1 MRKHIRKG
9 LAIAFSAAF
18 IVSAVSATT
27 VGNFSDRNYREGH
40 NIAYAAEQVS
50 TNNGR
55 TTDFVDYWWN
65 GTAMSSVLNE
75 KGETVITLPNTAY
88 GHRMNNGK
96 DVNGTGTDIY
106 TAEIDFTMSTGVL
119 GFFSLST
126 SGSQYLANES
136 LAICVHGAD
145 TNKETGVT
153 TPAFVSV
160 GLSHENYDYHWELS
174 SVENVHIVMKNT
186 KLNEEG
192 GIKMQLTVNDELHEI
207 EYDEAY
213 LQARFGSVRALDEVF
228 GGWECTTEIIVHNYT
243 DSLRKAYL
251 EKTQSAY
258 DGIVEKIQNVNLDG
272 ISAQSGVK
280 DLVSAKKVAVELASD
295 IDVAGFR
302 LREASIL
309 KGKLNV
315 IDKAVADAIGD
326 NTELATLVGIAANI
340 EVFAKKVNEGLET
353 KDKTNAAEALKQAVD
368 LDALN
373 DIIDT
378 SATYADYAGEIKTK
392 YTQARNSLSSAKDA
406 LVLKDIIAFENS
418 VNDLSTDEKM
428 LKAGDAKNVI
438 VIADALNS
446 NQEAYT
452 ARVNAAA
459 AKLSAALK
467 KYAGKLADSWDIY
480 NVTFMKENAN
490 KGIDLSFADYYDDDP
505 NTDVGASFK
514 QKFKLDGFSINFSYN
529 GPTGANVWVGLHF
542 FSELDVMHISDT
554 DAFSASTGITTL
566 IIPKES
572 STEFQMGYPKLY
584 GNCPAGG
591 WPSVG
596 VGTPNTNINVRFA
609 KEGNVYNCYVTMGEG
624 EEGLLCSMDA
634 EVLETYLVDGYGYLN
649 MGYCDKDLNTGR
661 ITINKINGQNA
672 AELVAKTEPET
683 PEEPD
688 SSSSESA
695 SAGTTT
701 ESISDGNKGS
711 EENKK
716 KGCGGAVASAASLFA
731 VSAFAAVVIA
741 KKRKED

>member
-1 MRKHIRKG
+1 MMKKNIRKG

-18 IVSAVSATT
+18 IASAVNATT
-27 VGNFSDRNYREGH
+27 VGNLSDRNYRAGH
-40 NIAYAAEQVS
+40 DIAYAAEQVS

-55 TTDFVDYWWN
+55 TTDFVDYWW
-65 GTAMSSVLNE
+65 GGSAMSSVLNE
-75 KGETVITLPNTAY
+75 NGETVITLPNTAY

-126 SGSQYLANES
+126 SGSQFLANES
-136 LAICVHGAD
+136 LAICLHGAD

-153 TPAFVSV
+153 TPAFISV

-174 SVENVHIVMKNT
+174 SVENVHVVMKNT
-186 KLNEEG
+186 RLNDEG

-213 LQARFGSVRALDEVF
+213 LKARFGSVRALDEVF
-228 GGWECTTEIIVHNYT
+228 GGWEGTTEITVHNYT
-243 DSLRKAYL
+243 DSFRKAYL
-251 EKTQSAY
+251 ESTKQAY
-258 DGIVEKIQNVNLDG
+258 DGIIAEIGSVDLDG
-272 ISAQSGVK
+272 ISSQSGVA
-280 DLVSAKKVAVELASD
+280 DLVGVKKVAVELASD
-295 IDVAGFR
+295 IDAAGFR
-302 LREASIL
+302 LREASVL
-309 KGKLNV
+309 KGRLDV
-315 IDKAVADAIGD
+315 IDKAVTDAIGD
-326 NTELATLVGIAANI
+326 NTELASLVGIAANI

-353 KDKTNAAEALKQAVD
+353 KDKANAAEVLKQSVD

-378 SATYADYAGEIKTK
+378 SETYADYAEGIKAR
-392 YTQARNSLSSAKDA
+392 YTQARATLGTAKDA
-406 LVLKDIIAFENS
+406 LVLKDIEAFEKA
-418 VNDLSTDEKM
+418 VIDLSTDEKM
-428 LKAGDAKNVI
+428 VAAGDAKNVI
-438 VIADALNS
+438 VVTDALNS

-459 AKLSAALK
+459 AKLRAALK
-467 KYAGKLADSWDIY
+467 NYAGKLADSWDIY

-505 NTDVGASFK
+505 NTDVGVSFK
-514 QKFKLDGFSINFSYN
+514 QKFQLDGFSINFSYN

-542 FSELDVMHISDT
+542 FSELDVMHISDS
-554 DAFSASTGITTL
+554 DAFSQSTGITTL

-591 WPSVG
+591 WPSIA
-596 VGTPNTNINVRFA
+596 VGTLNTNINVRFA
-609 KEGNVYNCYVTMGEG
+609 KEDNAYKCYVTMGEG

-661 ITINKINGQNA
+661 ITINKINGKNA
-672 AELVAKTEPET
+672 AELVAEITPDK

-688 SSSSESA
+688 SSTSEPSSDVTSEPVSGGDKES
-695 SAGTTT
+695 G
-701 ESISDGNKGS
+701 G
-711 EENKK
+711 K
-716 KGCGGAVASAASLFA
+716 KGCGGVVTAAPLLA
-731 VSAFAAVVIA
+731 VSALAAAVIVA

>member
-1 MRKHIRKG
+1 MMKKNIRKG

-18 IVSAVSATT
+18 IASAVNVAN
-27 VGNFSDRNYREGH
+27 VGDFSDGNYRSGTY
-40 NIAYAAEQVS
+40 IAYAAEQVS

-55 TTDFVDYWWN
+55 TTDFVDYWW
-65 GTAMSSVLNE
+65 GGSAMSSVLNE
-75 KGETVITLPNTAY
+75 QGETVITLPNTAY

-106 TAEIDFTMSTGVL
+106 TAEIDFTMSTGLL

-136 LAICVHGAD
+136 LAICLHGAD

-153 TPAFVSV
+153 TPAFISV
-160 GLSHENYDYHWELS
+160 GLSHEQYDYQWNLS
-174 SVENVHIVMKNT
+174 SVENVHVVMKNT
-186 KLNEEG
+186 KLNDEG

-207 EYDEAY
+207 EYAEAY

-228 GGWECTTEIIVHNYT
+228 GGWECTTEITIHNYT
-243 DSLRKAYL
+243 DSFRKAYL
-251 EKTQSAY
+251 ESTKQAY
-258 DGIVEKIQNVNLDG
+258 DGIIAEIGSVNLDG
-272 ISAQSGVK
+272 ISLQSSVA
-280 DLVSAKKVAVELASD
+280 DLVRAKKIAVELASD

-326 NTELATLVGIAANI
+326 NTELAKIVGIAANI
-340 EVFAKKVNEGLET
+340 EVFAEKVNEGLET
-353 KDKTNAAEALKQAVD
+353 KDKTNAAEALKQSVD
-368 LDALN
+368 LDSLN

-378 SATYADYAGEIKTK
+378 SEVYSDYAEGIKTR
-392 YTQARNSLSSAKDA
+392 YTQARAALGTAKDA
-406 LVLKDIIAFENS
+406 LVLKDIEAFEKA
-418 VNDLSTDEKM
+418 VIDLSTDEKM
-428 LKAGDAKNVI
+428 VAAGDAKNVI
-438 VIADALNS
+438 VITDALNS

-459 AKLSAALK
+459 AKLSATLK
-467 KYAGKLADSWDIY
+467 NYAGKLADSWDIY

-505 NTDVGASFK
+505 NTDVGVSFK
-514 QKFKLDGFSINFSYN
+514 QKFQLDGFSINFSYN

-591 WPSVG
+591 WPSVA
-596 VGTPNTNINVRFA
+596 VGTLNTNINVRFA
-609 KEGNVYNCYVTMGEG
+609 KEGNVYKCYVTMGDNQ
-624 EEGLLCSMDA
+624 EGLLCSMDA
-634 EVLETYLVDGYGYLN
+634 ELLETYLVDGYGYLN
-649 MGYCDKDLNTGR
+649 MGYCDKDLNTGH
-661 ITINKINGQNA
+661 ITINKINGKNA
-672 AELVAKTEPET
+672 AELVVETTPDNPDESGSSASESTSEVTSENVSGGDKEPE
-683 PEEPD
+683 
-688 SSSSESA
+688 S
-695 SAGTTT
+695 
-701 ESISDGNKGS
+701 
-711 EENKK
+711 K
-716 KGCGGAVASAASLFA
+716 KGCGGAVASAAFLFA

>member
-1 MRKHIRKG
+1 MRNNIRKG

-18 IVSAVSATT
+18 IASAVNATS
-27 VGNFSDRNYREGH
+27 VGNFSAGKYRAET

-55 TTDFVDYWWN
+55 TTDFVDYWW
-65 GTAMSSVLNE
+65 GGSAMSSVLNE
-75 KGETVITLPNTAY
+75 NGETIITLPNTQY

-106 TAEIDFTMSTGVL
+106 TAEIDFTMSTGIL

-136 LAICVHGAD
+136 LAICIHGAD
-145 TNKETGVT
+145 TNKETGAT

-160 GLSHENYDYHWELS
+160 GLSHENYDHKWNLS
-174 SVENVHIVMKNT
+174 SVENVHVVMKNT
-186 KLNEEG
+186 RLNDEG

-228 GGWECTTEIIVHNYT
+228 GGWEGTTKITVHNYT

-251 EKTQSAY
+251 EKTQPAY
-258 DGIVEKIQNVNLDG
+258 DGIVTKIQNVNFDG
-272 ISAQSGVK
+272 ISSQSGVE
-280 DLVSAKKVAVELASD
+280 DLVEVKKVAVELASD
-295 IDVAGFR
+295 IDAAGFR

-309 KGKLNV
+309 KGRLDV
-315 IDKAVADAIGD
+315 IDKAVTNAIGD

-378 SATYADYAGEIKTK
+378 SETYATYAGEIKTR
-392 YTQARNSLSSAKDA
+392 YTQARTTLGTAKDA
-406 LVLKDIIAFENS
+406 LVLKDIVAFENA
-418 VNDLSTDEKM
+418 VIDLSSDEKM
-428 LKAGDAKNVI
+428 VAAGDAKNVI
-438 VIADALNS
+438 VITDALNS

-467 KYAGKLADSWDIY
+467 NYAGKLADSWEIY
-480 NVTFMKENAN
+480 NVTFMKENAD

-505 NTDVGASFK
+505 NTDVGVSFK
-514 QKFKLDGFSINFSYN
+514 QKFQLDGFSINFGYN

-596 VGTPNTNINVRFA
+596 VGTLNTNINVRFA

-661 ITINKINGQNA
+661 ITINKINGKNA
-672 AELVAKTEPET
+672 AELVAKVEPEI
-683 PEEPD
+683 PDNPD
-688 SSSSESA
+688 SSTSESA
-695 SAGTTT
+695 SGTTT
-701 ESISDGNKGS
+701 ESVPGGDGKEPES
-711 EENKK
+711 KR
-716 KGCGGAVASAASLFA
+716 GCGGSVASAASLFA
-731 VSAFAAVVIA
+731 VSALAAVVIA